1 MPLRSVP
8 VTVPAEVIVAVEI
21 LFAVTSLTKLV

>member
-1 MPLRSVP
+1 VPPRSVP
-8 VTVPAEVIVAVEI
+8 VTAPTEVIVAVET